1 MSEPIY
7 FEEPP
12 IARRVFASTTFAW
25 LWLLLRLYLGW
36 EWLVSGWGKTFG
48 GSITWKF
55 WNWGDDAYSLTG
67 TANCGWI
74 RSCTVDGQP
83 VPRGAAVQGFAA
95 GGRRERQGSASGR
108 RLLVVRRLP
117 RMGPRPRLQVPRP
130 GGGDHRSGGG
140 RALDHRPVHRHRR
153 LRRHADE
160 LQLHLRRDGRRQP
173 AVHHHLPDPDH
184 GVARRRL
191 VRPRSHRAAEARDT
205 LAAGL
210 GVLAQGTSTNAD
222 WRRPNRSDAAA
233 GRRRAPA
240 PRYRPSVRVWPHSS
254 MRCSTR

>member
-74 RSCTVDGQP
+74 RSCVVNGQT
-83 VPRGAAVQGFAA
+83 VPRGAAVQGFAGAAVENSQGPHPNDAYSWYVDFLEWVRDHGYNVLGPAVAITEVVVGVLLIIGLFTGIAAFVGMVMNFSYVFA
-95 GGRRERQGSASGR
+95 GTAGVNPLFIIISLFLIMAWRVAGWYGLDRIVLPKLGTPWQPGSVFWRRERAPAEASGE
-108 RLLVVRRLP
+108 
-117 RMGPRPRLQVPRP
+117 
-130 GGGDHRSGGG
+130 
-140 RALDHRPVHRHRR
+140 PV
-153 LRRHADE
+153 
-160 LQLHLRRDGRRQP
+160 
-173 AVHHHLPDPDH
+173 
-184 GVARRRL
+184 
-191 VRPRSHRAAEARDT
+191 
-205 LAAGL
+205 
-210 GVLAQGTSTNAD
+210 
-222 WRRPNRSDAAA
+222 
-233 GRRRAPA
+233 
-240 PRYRPSVRVWPHSS
+240 
-254 MRCSTR
+254 

>member
-36 EWLVSGWGKTFG
+36 EWFVSGWGKTFG

-74 RSCTVDGQP
+74 RSCTGVDGQP

-95 GGRRERQGSASGR
+95 GAVENAKGPHPDVAYSWYVDFLEWVRDHGYKFLGPAVAITE
-108 RLLVVRRLP
+108 LVV
-117 RMGPRPRLQVPRP
+117 
-130 GGGDHRSGGG
+130 
-140 RALDHRPVHRHRR
+140 
-153 LRRHADE
+153 
-160 LQLHLRRDGRRQP
+160 
-173 AVHHHLPDPDH
+173 
-184 GVARRRL
+184 
-191 VRPRSHRAAEARDT
+191 
-205 LAAGL
+205 
-210 GVLAQGTSTNAD
+210 GVLLIIGLFTGIAAFVGMLMNFSYIFAGTAGVNPLFIIISLILIMA
-222 WRRPNRSDAAA
+222 WRVAGWYGLDRIVLPKLGTPWQPGSVFWRKERPPATTA
-233 GRRRAPA
+233 GT
-240 PRYRPSVRVWPHSS
+240 PSS
-254 MRCSTR
+254 

>member
-74 RSCTVDGQP
+74 RSCTGADGQP
-83 VPRGAAVQGFAA
+83 IPRGAAVQGFAA
-95 GGRRERQGSASGR
+95 GAVENAKGPHPDVAYSWYVDFLEW
-108 RLLVVRRLP
+108 VR
-117 RMGPRPRLQVPRP
+117 
-130 GGGDHRSGGG
+130 DHGYKFLG
-140 RALDHRPVHRHRR
+140 
-153 LRRHADE
+153 
-160 LQLHLRRDGRRQP
+160 P
-173 AVHHHLPDPDH
+173 AVAITE
-184 GVARRRL
+184 V
-191 VRPRSHRAAEARDT
+191 VV
-205 LAAGL
+205 
-210 GVLAQGTSTNAD
+210 GVLLIIGLFTGIAAFVGMLMNFSYIFAGTAGVNPLFIIISLILIMA
-222 WRRPNRSDAAA
+222 WRVDGWYGLDRVVLPKLGTPWQPGSVFWRKEPPPAAA
-233 GRRRAPA
+233 TSEP
-240 PRYRPSVRVWPHSS
+240 V
-254 MRCSTR
+254 